1 MAVYTKKS
9 MLELI
14 DKTRNIVLDK
24 GYIIEEYKPRRE
36 YSFEIILVKAE
47 SNYILICILV
57 MKLNYRYSL
66 QSNFEDIDN
75 FRLDFIKEKGIDPEK
90 VGVIVTSA
98 NTTQMNTLTRLAT
111 KYAFGLIP
119 LDVTMQPVEFK
130 QELSFNR
137 DDDGSLVE
145 YLESIGTAW
154 DIQTFIKKLIYEHME
169 QGNQIKDISSKVDKI
184 LKRINREFGE

>member
-9 MLELI
+9 MQELI

-36 YSFEIILVKAE
+36 YSFEIILVRAE

-98 NTTQMNTLTRLAT
+98 NTTQMNTMTRLAT

-137 DDDGSLVE
+137 DEDGALVE
-145 YLESIGTAW
+145 YLESVGTAW
-154 DIQTFIKKLIYEHME
+154 DVQTFIKKLIYEHMQ
-169 QGNQIKDISSKVDKI
+169 QGNQIKEIHSKVDQI
-184 LKRINREFGE
+184 LKRINREFGD